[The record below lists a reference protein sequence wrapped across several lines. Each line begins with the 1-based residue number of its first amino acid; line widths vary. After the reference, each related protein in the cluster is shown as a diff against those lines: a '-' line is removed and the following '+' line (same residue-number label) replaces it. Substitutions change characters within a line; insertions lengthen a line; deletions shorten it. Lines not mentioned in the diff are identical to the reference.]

1 MSTYPILFDSK
12 PIGTL
17 ETVPDGLFT
26 VFTARCRPVAERLRL
41 AVFGETSR
49 AYLGLMLPEGDG
61 GDLCLRRRLTRLERE
76 KNRLE
81 KTIAQLTQRLEYV
94 EESLANM

>member
-1 MSTYPILFDSK
+1 MKVVASVKK
-12 PIGTL
+12 PADRAAVEQEFMNGGKSPASVR
-17 ETVPDGLFT
+17 EMMKQNAAK
-26 VFTARCRPVAERLRL
+26 AR
-41 AVFGETSR
+41 GED
-49 AYLGLMLPEGDG
+49 PK
-61 GDLCLRRRLTRLERE
+61 TRLERE